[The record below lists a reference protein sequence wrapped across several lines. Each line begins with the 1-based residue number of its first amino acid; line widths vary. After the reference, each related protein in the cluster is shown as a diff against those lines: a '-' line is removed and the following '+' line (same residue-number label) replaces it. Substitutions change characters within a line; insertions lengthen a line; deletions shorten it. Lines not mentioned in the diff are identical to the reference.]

1 MKIFHHY
8 NTKATP
14 HHKKDRIEKHFKKRK
29 LIMSTTLSYYLDRI
43 SKYAGLSSAFLVVV
57 LSLLVAYDTVMRYLF
72 SEGSIALQEIEWH
85 LFDVI
90 FLLGLT
96 YALKHDKHVR
106 VDIFF
111 ERYST
116 ESRAIVQ
123 IFSMLLLVIPFSLV
137 FLMDALTMLIQSY
150 VQNEISSDPGG
161 LTHRYIIKGVLVLSF
176 ILLVLQALSEILKA
190 FQKLE
195 NHKRFLRFLS
205 VVIIVGVL
213 IYTADHYDM
222 AYWLDPVLLMF
233 ALSLFLLMT
242 GFQVAFVF
250 AGVALLFA
258 MIDNDVGLATLE
270 MQPYRTYGIM
280 GNTTLMAV
288 PLFIFMGLILEKSKM
303 AEGLLI
309 SMGRL
314 FGSVRGGLAISVV
327 LVGAILA
334 ASTGIVGASV
344 VMMSLIALPL
354 MLKHNY
360 SPALAS
366 GSIAASGTLGQLI
379 PPSIVLIILGD
390 QMHLSVGDLFRAAV
404 VPGLLLITL
413 YVIYILFI
421 STINKD
427 VAPAITSED
436 AYSSV
441 LKEAFREIIP
451 PLLLIGVVLGSI
463 FAGIASP
470 SESAAIGVLGA
481 MLLAWSKRNFS
492 YEMVRYAAIET
503 VKLTAMIFMILIGAT
518 AFSLVFNELGGG
530 DMAMEFFSGD
540 VGEKWM
546 FIFIAML
553 VIFLLGFF
561 IDFIEI
567 AFVVVPILV
576 PIVASFGID
585 PIWFAILIAMNL
597 QASFLTPPFGFAL
610 FYLKGAAGDKVSTEA
625 IYKGVIP
632 FIGLQLLALLIII
645 AYPDLIYLFGK

>member
-1 MKIFHHY
+1 MQYFQ
-8 NTKATP
+8 
-14 HHKKDRIEKHFKKRK
+14 F
-29 LIMSTTLSYYLDRI
+29 SYMLERI
-43 SKYAGLSSAFLVVV
+43 SKYAGYLAAILVVI
-57 LSLLVAYDTVMRYLF
+57 LSLLVAYDAGMRYLF
-72 SEGSIALQEIEWH
+72 SAGSIALQEIEWH

-90 FLLGLT
+90 FLLGLS

-111 ERYST
+111 ERYSPDT
-116 ESRAIVQ
+116 KATVQ
-123 IFSMLLLVIPFSLV
+123 ILSMLLLVIPFSLI
-137 FLMDALTMLIQSY
+137 FLNDALDMTYQSY
-150 VQNEISSDPGG
+150 LQQEISSDPGG
-161 LTHRYIIKGVLVLSF
+161 LTNRWVIKGMLVFSF
-176 ILLVLQALSEILKA
+176 ILLILQALSEILKA
-190 FQKLE
+190 YHCLE
-195 NHKRFLRFLS
+195 KKILLWRTLR
-205 VVIIVGVL
+205 IVLLLGTLVYVAWYNRL
-213 IYTADHYDM
+213 EF
-222 AYWLDPVLLMF
+222 WVDPVFLMF
-233 ALSLFLLMT
+233 ALALVLLLS

-250 AGVALLFA
+250 AGVALFFA
-258 MIDNDVGLATLE
+258 LIADEVGLGVFE
-270 MQPYRTYGIM
+270 MLPYRTYGIM
-280 GNTTLMAV
+280 GNITLMAI

-303 AEGLLI
+303 AEKLLI
-309 SMGRL
+309 SMGQL
-314 FGSVRGGLAISVV
+314 FGKVRGGLAISVV

-354 MLKHNY
+354 MLKHKY

-404 VPGLLLITL
+404 VPGLLLIVL
-413 YVIYILFI
+413 YILYILVI
-421 STINKD
+421 SYFNKE
-427 VAPAITSED
+427 VAPAIVSDEPYGD
-436 AYSSV
+436 V
-441 LKEAFREIIP
+441 VKEALKAILP
-451 PLLLIGVVLGSI
+451 PLLLIGAVLGSI

-470 SESAAIGVLGA
+470 TESAAIGVLGA
-481 MLLAWSKRNFS
+481 LVLAAYNRAFS
-492 YEMVRYAAIET
+492 FELVRYASIET

-530 DMAMEFFSGD
+530 DMALEFFTGD
-540 VGEKWM
+540 MEDKWT

-610 FYLKGAAGDKVSTEA
+610 FYLKGAAGDKVSTGA

-632 FIGLQLLALLIII
+632 FILLQVLALGIIVLF
-645 AYPDLIYLFGK
+645 PEMIYLFGK

>member
-1 MKIFHHY
+1 M
-8 NTKATP
+8 
-14 HHKKDRIEKHFKKRK
+14 KKRT
-29 LIMSTTLSYYLDRI
+29 IAMTAQLSYTLDRI
-43 SKYAGLSSAFLVVV
+43 SKYAGFIAAFSVVM
-57 LSLLVAYDTVMRYLF
+57 LSLLVAYDAVMRYLF
-72 SEGSIALQEIEWH
+72 SSGSIALQEVEWH

-111 ERYST
+111 ERYSK
-116 ESRAIVQ
+116 ENRAIVQ
-123 IFSMLLLVIPFSLV
+123 ILSMLILVIPFSLV
-137 FLMDALTMLIQSY
+137 FLSDSIDMLMQSY
-150 VQNEISSDPGG
+150 LQNEISSDPGG
-161 LTHRYIIKGVLVLSF
+161 LTHRYFIKGVLVLSF
-176 ILLVLQALSEILKA
+176 ILLIIQALSEVFKA
-190 FQKLE
+190 LQRLE
-195 NHKRFLRFLS
+195 SKTTLLRVLGIVS
-205 VVIIVGVL
+205 VLGGIV
-213 IYTADHYDM
+213 YTANHYDL
-222 AYWLDPVLLMF
+222 AYWFDPILLMF
-233 ALSLFLLMT
+233 ALTLFLLMA

-258 MIDNDVGLATLE
+258 AISNEVGLATLE
-270 MQPYRTYGIM
+270 MLPYRTYGIM
-280 GNTTLMAV
+280 GNATLMAV

-303 AEGLLI
+303 AEGLLL
-309 SMGRL
+309 SMGKL
-314 FGSVRGGLAISVV
+314 FGSIRGGLAISVV

-404 VPGLLLITL
+404 VPGLLLIVL
-413 YVIYILFI
+413 YVIYILVI
-421 STINKD
+421 AYINKET
-427 VAPAITSED
+427 APAIVSDE
-436 AYSSV
+436 AYGDV
-441 LKEAFREIIP
+441 LKEAIKEIIP
-451 PLLLIGVVLGSI
+451 PLMLIGVVLGSI

-481 MLLAWSKRNFS
+481 MLLALGKRNFS
-492 YEMVRYAAIET
+492 YEMLRYAAIET

-530 DMAMEFFSGD
+530 DMAMEFFAGD
-540 VGEKWM
+540 MGDKWM
-546 FIFIAML
+546 FILIAML

-585 PIWFAILIAMNL
+585 PVWFAILIAMNL

-610 FYLKGAAGDKVSTEA
+610 FYLKGAAGNKVSTGA
-625 IYKGVIP
+625 IYKGVVP
-632 FIGLQLLALLIII
+632 FILLQILALGVIVWF
-645 AYPDLIYLFGK
+645 PELIYLFGK

>member
-1 MKIFHHY
+1 MYLH
-8 NTKATP
+8 
-14 HHKKDRIEKHFKKRK
+14 
-29 LIMSTTLSYYLDRI
+29 SSYYLDRI
-43 SKYAGLSSAFLVVV
+43 SKYAGSIAAFLVVL
-57 LSLLVAYDTVMRYLF
+57 LSLLVAYDAVMRYLF
-72 SEGSIALQEIEWH
+72 SEGSIALQEVEWH

-111 ERYST
+111 EHFSK
-116 ESRAIVQ
+116 ESRDIVQ
-123 IFSMLLLVIPFSLV
+123 ILSMLFLVIPFSLV
-137 FLMDALTMLIQSY
+137 FLSDAIEMLIQSY
-150 VQNEISSDPGG
+150 LQHEISSDPGG
-161 LTHRYIIKGVLVLSF
+161 LTHRYVIKGVLVFSF
-176 ILLVLQALSEILKA
+176 VLLILQALSEVLKA
-190 FQKLE
+190 FGRLE
-195 NHKRFLRFLS
+195 SKKNFLRILG
-205 VVIIVGVL
+205 IVMVL
-213 IYTADHYDM
+213 GGLVYTADHYDM
-222 AYWLDPVLLMF
+222 AYWFDPIFLMF
-233 ALSLFLLMT
+233 ALTLFLLMA

-258 MIDNDVGLATLE
+258 AISNEVGLATLE
-270 MQPYRTYGIM
+270 MLPYRTYGIM
-280 GNTTLMAV
+280 GNATLMAV
-288 PLFIFMGLILEKSKM
+288 PLFIFMGLILERSKM
-303 AEGLLI
+303 AEGLLL
-309 SMGRL
+309 SMGKL
-314 FGSVRGGLAISVV
+314 FGSIRGGLAISVV

-354 MLKHNY
+354 MLKHHY

-379 PPSIVLIILGD
+379 PPSIILIILGD

-404 VPGLLLITL
+404 VPGLLLIAL
-413 YVIYILFI
+413 YILYILLI
-421 STINKD
+421 SYLNKEI
-427 VAPAITSED
+427 APAIVSEE
-436 AYSSV
+436 AYGEV
-441 LKEAFREIIP
+441 FKEAFKEIIP

-470 SESAAIGVLGA
+470 TESAAIGVLGA
-481 MLLAWSKRNFS
+481 MLLAWGKRNFS

-503 VKLTAMIFMILIGAT
+503 VKLTAIIFMILIGAT

-530 DMAMEFFSGD
+530 DMAMAFFAGD
-540 VGEKWM
+540 LGDQWI
-546 FIFIAML
+546 FILIAML
-553 VIFLLGFF
+553 AIFLLGFF

-585 PIWFAILIAMNL
+585 PVWFAILIAMNL

-610 FYLKGAAGDKVSTEA
+610 FFLKGAAGNKVSTGA

-632 FIGLQLLALLIII
+632 FIGLQLLALLII
-645 AYPDLIYLFGK
+645 AFYPELIYLFGK